1 MRGWVI
7 FSLAF
12 VLYAVSLFG
21 GLVQDDIKVISEDPD
36 MGNAGSLIKTWTRPY
51 YYMVGNDFSVYR
63 PLTTFSFYLNSLVTG
78 KEAWVFRLVN
88 VLIYAWVCWLVY
100 QVLQKWT
107 SENGAFWGTILFAVL
122 PIHTEVVN
130 NIVGRAELL
139 SLGLVLWAIGKSMEK
154 KWELTALLLFLAMLS
169 KETAMVGV
177 PWVWYLIWSN
187 SEIKKEE
194 KRGAGFFVG
203 MALIGLILLRMVV
216 LGGWGL
222 RNAATMVENP
232 LKFMTVEKRVMNAI
246 AIPPFGMGK
255 IIYPINLSY
264 DYSYNQIK
272 MVKEWWNWRVV
283 LGLGMIAGSLLSL
296 LNNDWRKNKL
306 WVMGL
311 ILFWGPILM
320 TGNLLFPIGTIFGE
334 RLWFWPSLGVVM
346 MVVTFFRS
354 FRTTINCGARL
365 APGHT
370 GGIPALRIDI
380 VLQRFIY
387 GVGFLFLIFYVGR
400 TVVRNF
406 DWLSQERLFL
416 HDAKYAKESVMAQNN
431 AAAMYLLKQDLPA
444 AKVLMEEANEI
455 YPQYPELL
463 NNWGMY
469 DLMTGKTVEAKKKFE
484 ECLLARPG
492 NQLCQRNLELMNKKE
507 R

>member
-1 MRGWVI
+1 M
-7 FSLAF
+7 AF

-51 YYMVGNDFSVYR
+51 YYTVGNDFSVYR
-63 PLTTFSFYLNSLVTG
+63 PLTTFSFYLNALIIG
-78 KEAWVFRLVN
+78 KEAWGFRLGN
-88 VLIYAWVCWLVY
+88 ILIYAWVCGLVY

-107 SENGAFWGTILFAVL
+107 SENRAFWGTILFTVL
-122 PIHTEVVN
+122 PIHTEAVN

-139 SLGLVLWAIGKSMEK
+139 ALGLVLWAIGKSMEK

-169 KETAMVGV
+169 KETAMAGV
-177 PWVWYLIWSN
+177 PLVWYLIWSN

-194 KRGAGFFVG
+194 KGGAGFFVG
-203 MALIGLILLRMVV
+203 MALIGLILLRLVV
-216 LGGWGL
+216 LGGWGIG
-222 RNAATMVENP
+222 NAATMVENP
-232 LKFMTVEKRVMNAI
+232 LKFMSVEKRVMNAL
-246 AIPPFGMGK
+246 AILPFGVGK
-255 IIYPINLSY
+255 IIYPKNLSY

-272 MVKEWWNWRVV
+272 MVKEWWNWKVI
-283 LGLGMIAGSLLSL
+283 LGLGMMGGSILSL
-296 LNNDWRKNKL
+296 LKNDWRKNKL

-346 MVVTFFRS
+346 CLLGCFEVRQIPYSRVTVSSADGGFPSALMYMVLAVLA
-354 FRTTINCGARL
+354 RTSAT
-365 APGHT
+365 
-370 GGIPALRIDI
+370 ALVII
-380 VLQRFIY
+380 LI
-387 GVGFLFLIFYVGR
+387 LFMGR
-400 TVVRNF
+400 TMIRNF
-406 DWLSQERLFL
+406 DWLSQERLFI
-416 HDAKYAKESVMAQNN
+416 HDATYASDSVMAKNN